1 MITTGKILKFDK
13 HGNKLLLE
21 LPENVERELIQKHIG
36 SVELRLNDGRR
47 ISADQRRKIFAIVR
61 DIALWSG
68 HEPEF
73 IRAYMTWDYIK
84 RHDGEWFSLSD
95 VDMTTAKDF
104 ITHLKDSRCAS
115 CFAYLSLTSWW
126 YQFFRSYIGQYCN
139 CSLVSLGKPL

>member
-21 LPENVERELIQKHIG
+21 LPESIERELIQKHIG

-84 RHDGEWFSLSD
+84 RHDGEWFSLS
-95 VDMTTAKDF
+95 
-104 ITHLKDSRCAS
+104 
-115 CFAYLSLTSWW
+115 
-126 YQFFRSYIGQYCN
+126 
-139 CSLVSLGKPL
+139 